1 MAKKNNKP
9 KFSFWKKIFSWKK
22 ASHTSTEDE
31 NPIIQPEGFLVE
43 LEKARRKYQNF
54 HIVQSMEI
62 GSEKIKKDYKIK
74 KIGPDLFRLDGKD
87 FSILLVTG
95 NSIYSKDGKI
105 SGVLQISNTDIS
117 RALQREHSHL
127 DSFLDLWNPVL
138 PKEGRDW
145 TVILNWST
153 FWKEQ
158 ILLRLR
164 PDTIAILI
172 VSLSDQF
179 KDFFLKYATTKQK
192 KIIHDEIFYLNQG
205 KNDGDWSP
213 HTKNKSLLNPE
224 IALEELYE
232 AIHTNE
238 SKIEKEKESKL

>member
-1 MAKKNNKP
+1 MAKKKNNSKL
-9 KFSFWKKIFSWKK
+9 SFWKNIFFWKK
-22 ASHTSTEDE
+22 ATNIASEEE
-31 NPIIQPEGFLVE
+31 NPTIQPEGFNIE
-43 LEKARRKYQNF
+43 LEKARKKFKNF
-54 HIVQSMEI
+54 HIVQSIEI
-62 GSEKIKKDYKIK
+62 GGEIVKKDYKIK

-95 NSIYSKDGKI
+95 NSIYSKDSKF

-138 PKEGRDW
+138 PVEGRDW
-145 TVILNWST
+145 TVILTWAT

-172 VSLSDQF
+172 VSLKDSF
-179 KDFFLKYATTKQK
+179 KDFILKYATTKQK

-205 KNDGDWSP
+205 KNSDDWSP
-213 HTKNKSLLNPE
+213 HTKNKSLLNPD
-224 IALEELYE
+224 IALEELYN
-232 AIHTNE
+232 AIQMIE
-238 SKIEKEKESKL
+238 LKIEKEKDSKV